1 MSRPV
6 QYQSS
11 DPAVA
16 FVNPDGKVRM
26 QQAGRVTISASAAET
41 NQYHAASASYEL
53 VIRDNE
59 FVLSGWVGEYAT
71 EMNIGAQ
78 AQELNLAVSRG
89 TGCAN
94 VVVYG
99 CPGYRVHPMPVGT
112 TQATT
117 EMITLEQGGV
127 IQVETNNGEDRG
139 VINNFDYLDT
149 LRETAAVEFNGKL
162 WLFGGYSQKQAS
174 NRVYSSVDGRHWR
187 REYPQQ
193 GLYVRPTSDDGEWQS
208 ITAPAAKTFAR
219 LVIHND
225 KVFLID
231 TTSGSITHANL
242 NALNQWQ
249 TIVSPVA
256 LPALGNTQAISF
268 KNQLWLI
275 NGSNSDFGAHIGW
288 IYSSDDGALSW
299 YNRSENRNLPRMNAS
314 GLINDQGALRLFDR
328 RGELSSSDALQWQS
342 NGQSDVHR
350 LIDSQTIVKF
360 NGNWFGLSGNTI
372 QKLSDGSW
380 QPVKQQAFNY
390 GRLVVHQQRL
400 FMVSDNDV
408 LVSND
413 GDNWQRLAASPAPNR
428 RYYQLLSYDGKLI
441 LLMGGHMGGYTNMSE
456 KVYISADGV
465 NWSSQQASGDDITGR
480 KQFAATV
487 HDGYIWMTGGESEL
501 YGSPV
506 GTVAKNGVWR
516 SDDGIHWHKVASD
529 LPFTE
534 RRYHNLVSHDGRLVL
549 LGGSNKNADILNQ
562 VWRSADGKN
571 WQRGFYKN
579 LALMPLQ

>member
-1 MSRPV
+1 ML
-6 QYQSS
+6 
-11 DPAVA
+11 
-16 FVNPDGKVRM
+16 
-26 QQAGRVTISASAAET
+26 
-41 NQYHAASASYEL
+41 YH
-53 VIRDNE
+53 
-59 FVLSGWVGEYAT
+59 
-71 EMNIGAQ
+71 
-78 AQELNLAVSRG
+78 
-89 TGCAN
+89 
-94 VVVYG
+94 
-99 CPGYRVHPMPVGT
+99 H
-112 TQATT
+112 
-117 EMITLEQGGV
+117 
-127 IQVETNNGEDRG
+127 
-139 VINNFDYLDT
+139 
-149 LRETAAVEFNGKL
+149 
-162 WLFGGYSQKQAS
+162 
-174 NRVYSSVDGRHWR
+174 
-187 REYPQQ
+187 PQQ

-231 TTSGSITHANL
+231 TTSGSIAHANL

-249 TIVSPVA
+249 TIASPVA
-256 LPALGNTQAISF
+256 LPALANTQAISF

-314 GLINDQGALRLFDR
+314 GFINDQGTLRLFGR

-342 NGQSDVHR
+342 NGQPDVHR
-350 LIDSQTIVKF
+350 LIDSQTVVKF
-360 NGNWFGLSGNTI
+360 NGNWFGLNRNNI
-372 QKLSDGSW
+372 QKFSDGVW
-380 QPVKQQAFNY
+380 QTVKQQAFNY

-408 LVSND
+408 LVSSD
-413 GDNWQRLAASPAPNR
+413 GNSWQRLAVSPVPNR

-441 LLMGGHMGGYTNMSE
+441 LLMGGHMGAYTNMSD
-456 KVYISADGV
+456 KVYISANGV
-465 NWSSQQASGDDITGR
+465 NWTSHQASGDDITGR

-501 YGSPV
+501 YGS
-506 GTVAKNGVWR
+506 GSGSETKNGVWR
-516 SDDGIHWHKVASD
+516 SDDGIHWDKVASD

-534 RRYHNLVSHDGRLVL
+534 RRYHNLVSHNDWLVL
-549 LGGSNKNADILNQ
+549 LGGSNKNSDILNQ

-579 LALMPLQ
+579 LALTPLQ

>member
-1 MSRPV
+1 MKKRLLMSALLLLQGCGGGSGGSGETPPGNQPDPVAGANQPPQISELSLNDANGGEVLSGDTLVLSYRYQDAEGDPEGDSDIRWYRDDQPFTPQDAYQYTVAAADRGHRIGVSVALVAKSGNTTPLAPQLTEVSVPPLQASELSWQLDPSSHTGVVGDELINPVTTMSRPV

-26 QQAGRVTISASAAET
+26 QQAGRVTISARAAET

-193 GLYVRPTSDDGEWQS
+193 DEQ
-208 ITAPAAKTFAR
+208 AFPAR
-219 LVIHND
+219 YR
-225 KVFLID
+225 
-231 TTSGSITHANL
+231 AN
-242 NALNQWQ
+242 
-249 TIVSPVA
+249 IVEFN
-256 LPALGNTQAISF
+256 NT
-268 KNQLWLI
+268 LWLI
-275 NGSNSDFGAHIGW
+275 GG
-288 IYSSDDGALSW
+288 Y
-299 YNRSENRNLPRMNAS
+299 
-314 GLINDQGALRLFDR
+314 
-328 RGELSSSDALQWQS
+328 
-342 NGQSDVHR
+342 
-350 LIDSQTIVKF
+350 
-360 NGNWFGLSGNTI
+360 
-372 QKLSDGSW
+372 
-380 QPVKQQAFNY
+380 
-390 GRLVVHQQRL
+390 
-400 FMVSDNDV
+400 
-408 LVSND
+408 D
-413 GDNWQRLAASPAPNR
+413 GDNSVDETL
-428 RYYQLLSYDGKLI
+428 
-441 LLMGGHMGGYTNMSE
+441 
-456 KVYISADGV
+456 
-465 NWSSQQASGDDITGR
+465 
-480 KQFAATV
+480 
-487 HDGYIWMTGGESEL
+487 
-501 YGSPV
+501 
-506 GTVAKNGVWR
+506 WR
-516 SDDGIHWHKVASD
+516 SDNGATGNGSAIALILVRCVTAHW
-529 LPFTE
+529 
-534 RRYHNLVSHDGRLVL
+534 
-549 LGGSNKNADILNQ
+549 
-562 VWRSADGKN
+562 
-571 WQRGFYKN
+571 
-579 LALMPLQ
+579 